1 MSEETPRPD
10 AAETE
15 AAAPEAASALTAME
29 AAPADSAAAP
39 APAATASAPPAP
51 PEEPPGAPESSV
63 EAEAAE
69 VPAQAPAL
77 EPEAEAE
84 EKAVKKGPELDRER
98 WLQLARANAEVIRAE
113 IVKLKEHLSR
123 EPRPSF
129 AEFWAH
135 AREVTSMFKT
145 FRPMEAKEREAL
157 WAEFHAF
164 CEATRTFQ
172 EGERQ
177 KVREESRAKRTLIEE
192 KIAAAGACLSPDAGE
207 EALARAQSLLSEA
220 LNLMKTHPAAGAAA
234 GTAAEEG
241 PEAETVQ
248 KPEMD
253 ARLIR
258 EDREACWSRWVEVRE
273 AVKTRRREIRNLVLG
288 ALKARAEGFLESAGG
303 DDPHGVQASIRAF
316 QGEVKEAPLP
326 PSDKERIR
334 TILRA
339 AWKRASER
347 IEALKEERRQ
357 KHAEWLSRM
366 TEHLTRWEAALYKNE
381 DLLARIRAEVEDL
394 ERRIQ
399 GAREP
404 SAAERFKGWL
414 EEKRKRLAGV
424 EATHAELAEKI
435 RAVRAKMGKEAPPPL
450 PRPEPAEAPARR
462 PRREREKPEAK
473 PASPPPSAGLNLGD
487 LLQEKLGDALKSL
500 KQNAES

>member
-1 MSEETPRPD
+1 MTDETPRPD
-10 AAETE
+10 AAETPAAPE
-15 AAAPEAASALTAME
+15 ALPAVAGPEAAEPEPAAAPE
-29 AAPADSAAAP
+29 SAAAP
-39 APAATASAPPAP
+39 PAEPPAA
-51 PEEPPGAPESSV
+51 EEPSE
-63 EAEAAE
+63 EAEPAE

-135 AREVTSMFKT
+135 AREVTSLFKT

-172 EGERQ
+172 EGERR
-177 KVREESRAKRTLIEE
+177 KVREESLKKRALIEE
-192 KIAAAGACLSPDAGE
+192 KIAAAQACLSPEAGE
-207 EALARAQSLLSEA
+207 EALSRAQALLSEA

-234 GTAAEEG
+234 EEA

-273 AVKTRRREIRNLVLG
+273 AVKARRREIRNQVLA
-288 ALKARAEGFLESAGG
+288 ALKVRAEGFLENAGG

-357 KHAEWLSRM
+357 KHAEWLARM
-366 TEHLTRWEAALYKNE
+366 TEHLARWEVALYKNE
-381 DLLARIRAEVEDL
+381 DLLGKIRAEVEDL

-399 GAREP
+399 GAREQ
-404 SAAERFKGWL
+404 SSAERFKGWL

-424 EATHAELAEKI
+424 EATHAELSEKI
-435 RAVRAKMGKEAPPPL
+435 RTVRAKMGKDAPPPV
-450 PRPEPAEAPARR
+450 PKPEPEEAPARR
-462 PRREREKPEAK
+462 PRRERERPEAK

-487 LLQEKLGDALKSL
+487 VLQEKLGDALKSL
-500 KQNAES
+500 KQNAEG

>member
-1 MSEETPRPD
+1 MTEETPRPD
-10 AAETE
+10 TAETPAAPEALSSPAGPE
-15 AAAPEAASALTAME
+15 AAAPPQ
-29 AAPADSAAAP
+29 APAMAPAAQAAADGVPAAP
-39 APAATASAPPAP
+39 APA
-51 PEEPPGAPESSV
+51 PEEVPE

-69 VPAQAPAL
+69 VPATAPAL

-84 EKAVKKGPELDRER
+84 ERAVKKGPELDRER

-113 IVKLKEHLSR
+113 IVKLKEHLAR

-172 EGERQ
+172 EGERR
-177 KVREESRAKRTLIEE
+177 KVREESLKKRTLIEE
-192 KIAAAGACLSPDAGE
+192 KIAAAQACLSPEAGE
-207 EALARAQSLLSEA
+207 EALGRAQALLSEA
-220 LNLMKTHPAAGAAA
+220 LDLMKTHPAAGP
-234 GTAAEEG
+234 AAEEV
-241 PEAETVQ
+241 PEGDAVQ

-273 AVKTRRREIRNLVLG
+273 AVKTRRRELRNQVLG
-288 ALKARAEGFLESAGG
+288 ALKAKADGFLENAGG
-303 DDPHGVQASIRAF
+303 DDPHGVQAAIRAF
-316 QGEVKEAPLP
+316 QAEVKEAPLP

-357 KHAEWLSRM
+357 KHAEWLGRM
-366 TEHLTRWEAALYKNE
+366 TEHLARWETALYKNE
-381 DLLARIRAEVEDL
+381 ELLAKIRAEVEDL

-399 GAREP
+399 GAREKT
-404 SAAERFKGWL
+404 AADRFKGWL
-414 EEKRKRLAGV
+414 EEKQKRLAGV
-424 EATHAELAEKI
+424 EATHAELTEKI
-435 RAVRAKMGKEAPPPL
+435 RTVRAKMGKDAPPPV
-450 PRPEPAEAPARR
+450 PRPEPQQAPARR
-462 PRREREKPEAK
+462 PRREREHPEAR
-473 PASPPPSAGLNLGD
+473 PQSPPPSAGLNLGD
-487 LLQEKLGDALKSL
+487 VLQEKLGEALKSL
-500 KQNAES
+500 KQNAEG

>member
-1 MSEETPRPD
+1 MTEETPHAD
-10 AAETE
+10 AVEISAADPETLPVQKASE
-15 AAAPEAASALTAME
+15 ASPSEPAAPPE
-29 AAPADSAAAP
+29 PSAAAL
-39 APAATASAPPAP
+39 APAEPRAQSPVGEPA
-51 PEEPPGAPESSV
+51 E
-63 EAEAAE
+63 EAEADPI
-69 VPAQAPAL
+69 PAQAPAL
-77 EPEAEAE
+77 EAEAVEE

-98 WLQLARANAEVIRAE
+98 WLQLARANAEVIRSE
-113 IVKLKEHLSR
+113 IVKLKEHLAR

-164 CEATRTFQ
+164 CEATRTLQ

-177 KVREESRAKRTLIEE
+177 KVREESRQKRALIEE
-192 KIAAAGACLSPDAGE
+192 KIAKAQACLSPEAAE
-207 EALARAQSLLSEA
+207 EALARAQAHLSEA
-220 LNLMKTHPAAGAAA
+220 LNLMKTHPAAG
-234 GTAAEEG
+234 G
-241 PEAETVQ
+241 PSDEQAQADTLQ
-248 KPEMD
+248 RPPMD

-273 AVKTRRREIRNLVLG
+273 AVKARRREIRNQVLG
-288 ALKARAEGFLESAGG
+288 GLKAKAEGFLETAGG
-303 DDPHGVQASIRAF
+303 DDPHGVQAAIRAF

-357 KHAEWLSRM
+357 KHAEWLGRM
-366 TEHLTRWEAALYKNE
+366 TEHLARWETALYKNE
-381 DLLARIRAEVEDL
+381 DLLAKIRLEVEDL

-399 GAREP
+399 GARE
-404 SAAERFKGWL
+404 SSSAERFKGWL

-424 EATHAELAEKI
+424 EATHAELSEKI
-435 RAVRAKMGKEAPPPL
+435 RSVRAKMGKDAPPPV
-450 PRPEPAEAPARR
+450 PRPEPEEPPARR
-462 PRREREKPEAK
+462 PRRERERVEAK

-500 KQNAES
+500 KQNVEG